1 MTGNLRVRFVDG
13 VTQSQGKRAGK
24 RDRDQKMQQ
33 EKKALQKAGDM
44 SKKAAQKAK
53 DISRSW
59 KRTDVWGSTDQAPV
73 PFPTESEPP
82 KGGYTTTPKQA
93 VTGNQVRDAF
103 PFLLVYSTFLCCR
116 LFVCV
121 AVVPFL
127 LLY

>member
-33 EKKALQKAGDM
+33 EKEAL
-44 SKKAAQKAK
+44 QKAK

-103 PFLLVYSTFLCCR
+103 LFLLVYSTFLCCR
-116 LFVCV
+116 PFACV